1 METTYPNSHE
11 EIIMEKNALLRIE
24 SYPSMLLL
32 PSIINLYEKRLK
44 SCIYEGLN
52 TQVWML
58 NSRSFTMI
66 SSHVRIKN
74 QNHNK
79 RSWRTRTT

>member
-52 TQVWML
+52 IIAYPSCKL
-58 NSRSFTMI
+58 LKKSKI
-66 SSHVRIKN
+66 L
-74 QNHNK
+74 
-79 RSWRTRTT
+79 

>member
-52 TQVWML
+52 TQV
-58 NSRSFTMI
+58 
-66 SSHVRIKN
+66 
-74 QNHNK
+74 
-79 RSWRTRTT
+79 